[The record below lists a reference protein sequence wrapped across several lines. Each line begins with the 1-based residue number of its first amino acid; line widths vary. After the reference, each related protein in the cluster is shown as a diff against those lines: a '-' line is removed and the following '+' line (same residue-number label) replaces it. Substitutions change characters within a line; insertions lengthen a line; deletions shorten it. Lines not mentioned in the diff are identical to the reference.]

1 MKATVV
7 FANTYSE
14 GYGIEL
20 TLFGVA
26 TNEDG
31 LEKIKARVIEEGY
44 IPQTKVLTVDEYQE
58 RYLGSYFE

>member
-1 MKATVV
+1 MKVTVV
-7 FANTYSE
+7 FANTYRE
-14 GYGIEL
+14 RYGIEL

-26 TNEDG
+26 TNEYD

-44 IPQTKVLTVDEYQE
+44 IPQTEVIPVDEYQE